1 MDFLRTHKFE
11 ILVGI
16 GIVILFFLIRLVNL
30 TIIPVFADEAI
41 YIRWA
46 QIMRDEP
53 TLRFL
58 PQSDGKQPL
67 FMWATIPALK
77 FSPDPLFAGRIT
89 SVLSGFGT
97 LIGIAL
103 LAWYFFR
110 SVRVSLF
117 ASFLYALSP
126 FAVFFDRMALIDS
139 MLAMF
144 GVWTLFFASITA
156 RRLSLDTAM
165 LTGFA
170 LGGGLLTKSPAIFYA
185 LMLPATAI
193 LSHFIKKVNGRLQV
207 SLSQA
212 VLFSGLLI
220 VPYLIGIVMYNIL
233 RLGPNFNM
241 LSDRAQDFIFPLNHA
256 LTNPKDPFVFN
267 IQRVINWLWV
277 LGPHVLLGFAAIA
290 SFLHLKRYWK
300 EIAILWLWI
309 ILPLLIQSE
318 YAKIYTARYIFFVIP
333 VLIVLAS
340 SVFLVRQTLIKWIL
354 GFLLGIFVVYA
365 GFFDY
370 RLLTKPQT
378 APLPLDEHSGY
389 FEEWTAGTGIREV
402 SEFIRQELRKEPNH
416 KIVVGTEGFFGTL
429 PDGLQMYLNR
439 VPNLDVIG
447 VGLGINYVHPSL
459 QKAKSVGDKTYL
471 VVNRSRFE
479 GDPEALGLRLIE
491 AYPKAKRTEIHNYV
505 RFGPQD
511 FLLLFEVTEASI
523 KKPEEKKL

>member
-1 MDFLRTHKFE
+1 MKLLKTYKLE
-11 ILVGI
+11 ILFGI
-16 GIVILFFLIRLVNL
+16 GIIILFFLIRLPNL

-77 FSPDPLFAGRIT
+77 FFPDPLFAGRIT

-207 SLSQA
+207 SLSQV

-220 VPYLIGIVMYNIL
+220 VPYLIGIAMYNIL

-241 LSDRAQDFIFPLNHA
+241 LSDRAQDFVFPLNHA
-256 LTNPKDPFVFN
+256 LTNPKDPLIFNIAQVVEWVWIMGPGVLFVFAL
-267 IQRVINWLWV
+267 IS
-277 LGPHVLLGFAAIA
+277 LLLYKSAYSKALLLL
-290 SFLHLKRYWK
+290 S
-300 EIAILWLWI
+300 LWI
-309 ILPLLIQSE
+309 LVPFIIQSE
-318 YAKIYTARYIFFVIP
+318 YAKGLTARYILFLLPSF
-333 VLIVLAS
+333 IVLAS
-340 SVFLVRQTLIKWIL
+340 AALLMNQKIIRLVVSFGAGIFIVYSLWFDYLLLVRPTAA
-354 GFLLGIFVVYA
+354 LLPVA
-365 GFFDY
+365 E
-370 RLLTKPQT
+370 R
-378 APLPLDEHSGY
+378 SGY
-389 FEEWTAGTGIREV
+389 LEEWTAGTGIKEV
-402 SEFIRQELRKEPNH
+402 SEFIREELKKEPNH

-429 PDGLQMYLNR
+429 PDGLQMYLNH
-439 VPNLDVIG
+439 VSKLDVIG

-471 VVNRSRFE
+471 VVNSSRFE
-479 GDPEALGLRLIE
+479 GNPEALGLRLIE
-491 AYPKAKRTEIHNYV
+491 AYPKAGRTEIHNYV